1 MDIMQAIVE
10 IEKTARGIADA
21 TDALQQSYE
30 SDIQEEIKRREQE
43 TDQKVKARLEQL
55 RMRMD
60 AERQEEMEK
69 LEAVYEQ
76 KLENL
81 SQICTAN
88 QERWVQ
94 EITQAVI
101 DFKQQEV

>member
-1 MDIMQAIVE
+1 MDIMQAIVD
-10 IEKTARGIADA
+10 IEKTARGIAES
-21 TDALQQSYE
+21 TDELQKNYE
-30 SDIQEEIKRREQE
+30 ASIQEEIGIREQDT
-43 TDQKVKARLEQL
+43 TDRVKARLEQL

-76 KLENL
+76 KLEAL
-81 SQICTAN
+81 SQKCKSR
-88 QERWVQ
+88 QDEWVR

-101 DFKQQEV
+101 RP